1 MTGEPL
7 RDPDADVRK
16 PDSVLLRAVF
26 ATLGGLFAG
35 LAVVGV
41 FLPVVPTVPLLLL
54 AAACFARSSRRIY
67 RWLMEHERYGPHIRE
82 WRHHRSIPYRAKRP
96 ALLLMAVS
104 FAASMFALPN
114 WPARVFMA
122 LLGLSLGL
130 WLWRLPSRDDP
141 RGQGSTIATQPRSP
155 G

>member
-1 MTGEPL
+1 MSGEAPRNL
-7 RDPDADVRK
+7 DDDVRK
-16 PDSVLLRAVF
+16 PDSVLLRGLFAV
-26 ATLGGLFAG
+26 LGGLFVALAVAG
-35 LAVVGV
+35 L
-41 FLPVVPTVPLLLL
+41 FLPVVPTVPLLLV

-67 RWLMEHERYGPHIRE
+67 RWLMEHQRYGPHIRE

-104 FAASMFALPN
+104 FGVSLYFLPN

-122 LLGLSLGL
+122 LLGVALGL

-141 RGQGSTIATQPRSP
+141 RHPGSTIENLPRSP